1 MSGSSDSQP
10 APHAWDAS
18 GTLWNPITMSSHALG
33 PSDGITPK
41 LQRPRGRSGGRTSCQ
56 VPGCAESLV
65 DCKPYFKRHLV
76 CQTHAV
82 SPIVMMDGVEMRFC
96 QQCAKFE
103 RLSAFDA
110 GNRSCRLRL
119 LRRNV
124 AKHRS
129 QLAKRVARSGDE
141 PEARPARQHSKHA
154 RVPSLPDLAGNIGGD
169 AAGGMVD
176 VDGTGQPGTSSSQPH
191 ERSGGSSGEPD
202 TRCWDAG
209 PMPSHFRGASGGE
222 DWRSQV
228 ASGPTKRTKM
238 ALSDAAAV
246 TTTEMEG
253 SQADMDDLAMALVRH
268 PHSKQRKRRQRAV
281 PPRPRD
287 ESNSESR
294 TLQSHNNS
302 QDVNDDV
309 DATLAPLTLGLRL
322 DRRSEDTEPSA
333 NKTGVAGATTP
344 ELPPCTSAVQS
355 VSPKT
360 QPPPKYLQQVPQQ
373 QQQSR
378 SLVWL
383 EERGPA
389 RPSRVLN
396 GIHRGGA
403 ALYDTISALV
413 TEPAQR
419 SDAHAITTTGEAA
432 ARRLDDLAAGGP
444 SFGVLPG
451 AEATLFEDGMPS
463 NVPLAMQA
471 LSSRPNL
478 THSDRQTLESL
489 LGLAPG
495 PFMTLRAMSNST
507 ITSLDEQ
514 LYDIMH
520 DVMKEG
526 GSNTGWF
533 SDALPAE
540 AAPVAPHSFVRR
552 SPVSNAT
559 GALAAAYT
567 YLGTPVME
575 TEKRGVLAAPDGGGA
590 SRSELPYNQAH
601 PSTGYGADDA
611 RHRVWGVN
619 SGGLGATLANPA
631 LNEMGD
637 GGGLQ
642 SEATLQVTGRTP
654 ASTEVAAAAHEGPMP
669 AWAQMPQYQPQ
680 ATQQLHQQEFVRAAP
695 QQHHLPQQQYPQKGM
710 VLHQQHLPS
719 QQHQQQQFQ
728 QQFQQHQ
735 QHQQQPVQ
743 LPQQTSTELQLQE
756 LQQQQR
762 TLEHKLQELQQRK
775 MQLQH
780 QQRVMAPTSVTAPAS
795 SVTPC
800 DSAPRAGAG
809 SGPVAA
815 GPVGAFPDQINPQRH
830 QQVYE
835 HRHRNNMQQQQ
846 QQQQR
851 YHHPHRP
858 GAGDGN
864 VMPAVPFGVQ
874 PHGHPHPRPRLHV
887 HPQPHVG
894 APAPG
899 FAGQPG
905 TMPPEAPKQQLP
917 RPPSAIVAPRPPSPP
932 GAVVMGAPPGPGSW
946 IAPSWGNIPPHVRG
960 GGGGN
965 GDLPYAGHGDANAHT
980 VGATAGALAGGWG
993 ASQATESA
1001 WDDYYHSPYDTV
1013 RLSVKMMECSP
1024 YDMDSTLTQEMLHQM
1039 ASGGGRCNVPP
1050 PLASVRPG
1058 CVRVVFNATVLAA
1071 DCERVADNRGVQ
1083 GRDFDQAPFSARSGG
1098 VMAAVRQLA
1107 MTNDTAVVLQAG
1119 NNQVVSVDKTG
1130 REVTPDN
1137 GAAAAALSLP
1147 APVLTRA
1154 SMAAVYIGARG
1165 SFQVHGSGLSGPNV
1179 EFWGRIQGVHYQLQ
1193 VQHTCGDS
1201 YALIQLPTMPSCGL
1215 LVVEA
1220 AAGADA
1226 ALLSDWLALLVAP
1239 TERVAAELNGLQT
1252 RLPPASMRR
1261 LLVDLGSLLDVL
1273 PLLSQPVNGVCP
1285 VLGQLGG
1292 ASSACSKNT
1301 WRSSSVDPELA
1312 GGIAEAGTCCGGD
1325 GCDSPEGPC
1334 SNDAA
1339 ATDAGV
1345 LSYNMSYAETL
1356 STLASSHGGP
1366 LCQSSSTAAASL
1378 CVGIS
1383 GSGVSRMSAATAD
1396 GQCSG
1401 AAVHCG
1407 TASGRAAVAAV
1418 LTSITDDS
1426 GGDVQATSASHGAGP
1441 GGPPVKLS
1449 AYLLANLA
1457 ERAAIGEASAF
1468 GGNHVG
1474 GWSAAAAAFGNP
1486 NVRRLLRGFDPSE
1499 VLTNGDDET
1508 VLQQVLGT
1516 EAVRLL
1522 LARAV
1527 SVIMFFAERMLVDS
1541 ALCVVSALSELYFA
1555 FPDLLRADLAP
1566 TIQRGATNLLHA
1578 AVRARSLA
1586 LMLALVK
1593 CGPVLG
1599 DNVSL
1604 AWQGPGGISP
1614 LHLVALLAQP
1624 YIITGLQFGVPDIRE
1639 MWHSLK
1645 DDNGVSPADLL
1656 AQTLQ
1661 PVYGVPFSAS
1671 GATGAVRSPCTREA
1685 TQPTQPTQPT
1695 PPAASKDRLSS
1706 VLCRE
1711 QRTVLRI
1718 GPQVSPRA
1726 GADPNNV
1733 DTTSEQGSD
1742 FFQTPLPSPSPSTS
1756 LPTVFKCCD
1765 GDSPSVA
1772 VAPMSSAAESSWL
1785 EETKLAAE
1793 LNGALVLSSQWS
1805 NGRMKDEAECGN
1817 GAQGGVA
1824 GMTAVAEGLN
1834 CTTVSC
1840 PVAGASAGNAAGVA
1854 TPPNVPFNYSEAA
1867 LSEEAHGKGAAHEPK
1882 VAAGPP
1888 GVQQQGHLAG
1898 RGVPSFTGL
1907 ALNIARRL
1915 MPW

>member
-10 APHAWDAS
+10 ASHAWDAS

-33 PSDGITPK
+33 PADGITPK
-41 LQRPRGRSGGRTSCQ
+41 LQRPRGRSGGRTTCQ

-82 SPIVMMDGVEMRFC
+82 APIVMMDGVEMRFC

-103 RLSAFDA
+103 RLAAFDA

-119 LRRNV
+119 FRRNV

-129 QLAKRVARSGDE
+129 QVAKRMAQSGDE

-176 VDGTGQPGTSSSQPH
+176 VDGTGQPGTSSSQPQ

-209 PMPSHFRGASGGE
+209 PAPSHFRGALVCE
-222 DWRSQV
+222 DWRRQV
-228 ASGPTKRTKM
+228 ASGPMKRTKV

-246 TTTEMEG
+246 ATTEIEG
-253 SQADMDDLAMALVRH
+253 SRADMDDLAMALVRNT
-268 PHSKQRKRRQRAV
+268 HSKQRKRRQRTV

-322 DRRSEDTEPSA
+322 DRCSEDTEPSA
-333 NKTGVAGATTP
+333 NKAGVAGATTP
-344 ELPPCTSAVQS
+344 ELPLCTSALQS
-355 VSPKT
+355 VSSNT
-360 QPPPKYLQQVPQQ
+360 QPPPKQLQRAPQQ
-373 QQQSR
+373 QQQQQQKSP
-378 SLVWL
+378 SLAWL
-383 EERGPA
+383 KERGPA

-403 ALYDTISALV
+403 ALYDTISELV

-419 SDAHAITTTGEAA
+419 SDAHAITTTCEAA
-432 ARRLDDLAAGGP
+432 ARRLRDLAAGVSGFGAPPGTESTFFDDSTP
-444 SFGVLPG
+444 SI
-451 AEATLFEDGMPS
+451 M
-463 NVPLAMQA
+463 PLAMQA
-471 LSSRPNL
+471 LSNRPDL

-495 PFMTLRAMSNST
+495 PFMALRAMSTST
-507 ITSLDEQ
+507 STSLDEQ

-526 GSNTGWF
+526 GSDTGWF

-540 AAPVAPHSFVRR
+540 AIPVAPPSEVGRP
-552 SPVSNAT
+552 PVSNAT
-559 GALAAAYT
+559 GALAAACT
-567 YLGTPVME
+567 YLGTPVTEM
-575 TEKRGVLAAPDGGGA
+575 EKRGVLAAADGGGA
-590 SRSELPYNQAH
+590 SRRELPYNQGH

-611 RHRVWGVN
+611 RHHVWGVN
-619 SGGLGATLANPA
+619 PGGLGATLANPA
-631 LNEMGD
+631 LSEMGKGGSLHSD
-637 GGGLQ
+637 G
-642 SEATLQVTGRTP
+642 TLQGAGRTP
-654 ASTEVAAAAHEGPMP
+654 ASTEVAAVAQEGPMP
-669 AWAQMPQYQPQ
+669 GWAHIPQYQPQ
-680 ATQQLHQQEFVRAAP
+680 AQQQFVWAAP
-695 QQHHLPQQQYPQKGM
+695 QQHHQPQQQYHQQYQQQYQQKRT
-710 VLHQQHLPS
+710 VLHQQHWPS
-719 QQHQQQQFQ
+719 Q
-728 QQFQQHQ
+728 
-735 QHQQQPVQ
+735 QQQPVQ
-743 LPQQTSTELQLQE
+743 LPRQTSTELQLQE

-762 TLEHKLQELQQRK
+762 TLEQKLQELQQRK

-780 QQRVMAPTSVTAPAS
+780 QQRVMAPTSLTAPAS
-795 SVTPC
+795 SATPC
-800 DSAPRAGAG
+800 DSAPCAGGG
-809 SGPVAA
+809 SRPVAA
-815 GPVGAFPDQINPQRH
+815 GPVGAFPDQPNPQSH

-835 HRHRNNMQQQQ
+835 HRHRNMQHHQQQQ
-846 QQQQR
+846 QQH

-858 GAGDGN
+858 GADNGKA
-864 VMPAVPFGVQ
+864 MPTIPFSVQ
-874 PHGHPHPRPRLHV
+874 PHGHPHPCPRLHS
-887 HPQPHVG
+887 HPQPHVS
-894 APAPG
+894 APAPA
-899 FAGQPG
+899 FVGQPG
-905 TMPPEAPKQQLP
+905 AMPPEASPDLKQQQP
-917 RPPSAIVAPRPPSPP
+917 RPPTVIVAPPPPSPP

-946 IAPSWGNIPPHVRG
+946 MAPSWGNIPPQVRG

-965 GDLPYAGHGDANAHT
+965 GDLPCAGHGDANAHT
-980 VGATAGALAGGWG
+980 SGATANVLAGGWG
-993 ASQATESA
+993 ACQATESA

-1024 YDMDSTLTQEMLHQM
+1024 YDMDPALTQDMLHQM
-1039 ASGGGRCNVPP
+1039 ASEGGRCNMPP

-1058 CVRVVFNATVLAA
+1058 CVRVVFNATVRAA
-1071 DCERVADNRGVQ
+1071 DCKRVADSRGVQ
-1083 GRDFDQAPFSARSGG
+1083 GRDCDQEPFSALSGG

-1119 NNQVVSVDKTG
+1119 NNQVVSVDKMG
-1130 REVTPDN
+1130 REVTPDS
-1137 GAAAAALSLP
+1137 GVAVAALPLP
-1147 APVLTRA
+1147 PPVLTRA

-1193 VQHTCGDS
+1193 AQHRCGNS
-1201 YALIQLPTMPSCGL
+1201 YALIQLPTLPSCGL

-1239 TERVAAELNGLQT
+1239 TERVAAELNGLQD

-1292 ASSACSKNT
+1292 ANSGCSKNT

-1312 GGIAEAGTCCGGD
+1312 GGIAEATTCCGGD
-1325 GCDSPEGPC
+1325 SCDSPEGP
-1334 SNDAA
+1334 SSSDAA

-1366 LCQSSSTAAASL
+1366 QCQSSSTAAASL
-1378 CVGIS
+1378 RAGIS
-1383 GSGVSRMSAATAD
+1383 GGGVSRMSAATAD
-1396 GQCSG
+1396 GQYSG

-1407 TASGRAAVAAV
+1407 TSSGRAAVAAV
-1418 LTSITDDS
+1418 LTSIADDS
-1426 GGDVQATSASHGAGP
+1426 GGNVQAAVASNGSGA

-1449 AYLLANLA
+1449 AYMLANLA

-1474 GWSAAAAAFGNP
+1474 SWSAAAAGFGNP
-1486 NVRRLLRGFDPSE
+1486 NVRRLLHGFDTSE
-1499 VLTNGDDET
+1499 LLTNGDDET

-1522 LARAV
+1522 LVRAV

-1541 ALCVVSALSELYFA
+1541 ALCVVSTLSELYFA
-1555 FPDLLRADLAP
+1555 FPDLVRADLAP
-1566 TIQRGATNLLHA
+1566 TIQRGAPNLMHA

-1586 LMLALVK
+1586 LLLALAP

-1599 DNVSL
+1599 DNVSM
-1604 AWQGPGGISP
+1604 AWQGPGGITP

-1639 MWHSLK
+1639 MWHSLQ

-1656 AQTLQ
+1656 AHSLQ
-1661 PVYGVPFSAS
+1661 LMYGVTSSAS
-1671 GATGAVRSPCTREA
+1671 VTGAVRSPCTREA
-1685 TQPTQPTQPT
+1685 GTPPT
-1695 PPAASKDRLSS
+1695 PSAASKDRLSS
-1706 VLCRE
+1706 VLRGD

-1718 GPQVSPRA
+1718 GPQVSPLA
-1726 GADPNNV
+1726 GAGPNNV

-1756 LPTVFKCCD
+1756 LPTVLKSCD
-1765 GDSPSVA
+1765 EDSASDAVPSMKS
-1772 VAPMSSAAESSWL
+1772 PAASSWL

-1793 LNGALVLSSQWS
+1793 LNGALVLSSRWS
-1805 NGRMKDEAECGN
+1805 NRKMKDEDESGN
-1817 GAQGGVA
+1817 GAQGGVPD
-1824 GMTAVAEGLN
+1824 MTAVAEGLN
-1834 CTTVSC
+1834 RTTESC
-1840 PVAGASAGNAAGVA
+1840 PVASVNAGDAAAGVA
-1854 TPPNVPFNYSEAA
+1854 APPNVPFDSSQAA
-1867 LSEEAHGKGAAHEPK
+1867 LPEEPHEVGAAHELK
-1882 VAAGPP
+1882 VAAGTP
-1888 GVQQQGHLAG
+1888 GMQQQGHLPG
-1898 RGVPSFTGL
+1898 KGLPSFSGL